1 MRSIFLFLGA
11 MSALLA
17 VALGAFG
24 AHGLKDIL
32 SPELMVTYQ
41 TAVNYQMWHA
51 LGLIGV
57 SFVHQQ
63 DQESKL
69 IAWAGWLMFFG
80 ILLFSGSLYLLVL
93 LNIKELGMLTPI
105 GGISFIVAW
114 ALLAIFAA
122 QKQHQSRYKNARR

>member
-51 LGLIGV
+51 LGLIGI

-69 IAWAGWLMFFG
+69 IAWSGRFMFFG
-80 ILLFSGSLYLLVL
+80 ILIFSGSLYLLVF

-114 ALLAIFAA
+114 ALLAIYAA
-122 QKQHQSRYKNARR
+122 QKQHHNRYNHARR

>member
-51 LGLIGV
+51 LGLIGI

-114 ALLAIFAA
+114 ALLAIYAA
-122 QKQHQSRYKNARR
+122 QKQHHNRYNHARR

>member
-1 MRSIFLFLGA
+1 

-51 LGLIGV
+51 LGLIGI

-105 GGISFIVAW
+105 WGNSFIVAW
-114 ALLAIFAA
+114 ALLAIYAA
-122 QKQHQSRYKNARR
+122 QKQHHNRYNHARR

>member
-51 LGLIGV
+51 LGLIGI

-105 GGISFIVAW
+105 GGNSFIVAW
-114 ALLAIFAA
+114 ALLAIYAA
-122 QKQHQSRYKNARR
+122 QKQHHNRYNHARR

>member
-1 MRSIFLFLGA
+1 MRSVFLFLGA
-11 MSALLA
+11 MSALLD

-24 AHGLKDIL
+24 AHGLKNIL

-51 LGLIGV
+51 LGLIGI

-69 IAWAGWLMFFG
+69 IAWTGWLMFFG
-80 ILLFSGSLYLLVL
+80 ILIFSGSLYLLVL
-93 LNIKELGMLTPI
+93 LNIKELGMLTPL
-105 GGISFIVAW
+105 GGVSFIVAW
-114 ALLAIFAA
+114 ALLAIYAA
-122 QKQHQSRYKNARR
+122 QKQHHNRYNHARR

>member
-32 SPELMVTYQ
+32 SPEHMVTYQ

-69 IAWAGWLMFFG
+69 IAWSGRFMFFG
-80 ILLFSGSLYLLVL
+80 ILLFSGSLYLLAL
-93 LNIKELGMLTPI
+93 LSIKELGMLTPI

-114 ALLAIFAA
+114 ALLSIYAA
-122 QKQHQSRYKNARR
+122 QKQHHNRYNHAQR

>member
-1 MRSIFLFLGA
+1 
-11 MSALLA
+11 
-17 VALGAFG
+17 
-24 AHGLKDIL
+24 
-32 SPELMVTYQ
+32 MVTYQ

-51 LGLIGV
+51 LGLIGI

>member
-1 MRSIFLFLGA
+1 MRSVFLFLGA

-51 LGLIGV
+51 LGLIGI

-114 ALLAIFAA
+114 ALLAIYAA
-122 QKQHQSRYKNARR
+122 QKQHHNRYNHARR

>member
-1 MRSIFLFLGA
+1 MRSVFLFLGA

-24 AHGLKDIL
+24 AHGLKNIL

-51 LGLIGV
+51 LGLIGI

-69 IAWAGWLMFFG
+69 IAWTGWLMFFG
-80 ILLFSGSLYLLVL
+80 ILIFSGSLYLLVL
-93 LNIKELGMLTPI
+93 LNIKELGMLTPL
-105 GGISFIVAW
+105 GGVSFIVAW
-114 ALLAIFAA
+114 ALLAIYAA
-122 QKQHQSRYKNARR
+122 QKQHHNRYNHARR